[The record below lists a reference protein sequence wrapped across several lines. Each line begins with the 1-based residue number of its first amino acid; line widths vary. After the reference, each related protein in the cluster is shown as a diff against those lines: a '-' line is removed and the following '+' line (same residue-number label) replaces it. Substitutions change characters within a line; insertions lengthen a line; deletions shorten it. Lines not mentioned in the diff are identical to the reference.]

1 MLKFFQNI
9 AVGRNTDV
17 ASALMER
24 SDLQYQ
30 ERRSGDVMGWRANV
44 ILLHPGLALASEGGR
59 MMNGRMMF
67 VTQRVNEV

>member
-1 MLKFFQNI
+1 
-9 AVGRNTDV
+9 
-17 ASALMER
+17 
-24 SDLQYQ
+24 
-30 ERRSGDVMGWRANV
+30 MGWRANV

>member
-1 MLKFFQNI
+1 MSLINGSSDN
-9 AVGRNTDV
+9 VGRSASV

-30 ERRSGDVMGWRANV
+30 ERRSGDVRWRANV

>member
-1 MLKFFQNI
+1 MHFSRAFQI
-9 AVGRNTDV
+9 TVGRSAGV

-30 ERRSGDVMGWRANV
+30 ERRSGDVMGWR
-44 ILLHPGLALASEGGR
+44 LMLSCSTLALASEGGR

>member
-1 MLKFFQNI
+1 
-9 AVGRNTDV
+9 
-17 ASALMER
+17 MER

-30 ERRSGDVMGWRANV
+30 ERRSGDVRWDGGLM
-44 ILLHPGLALASEGGR
+44 LSCSTLALASEGGR